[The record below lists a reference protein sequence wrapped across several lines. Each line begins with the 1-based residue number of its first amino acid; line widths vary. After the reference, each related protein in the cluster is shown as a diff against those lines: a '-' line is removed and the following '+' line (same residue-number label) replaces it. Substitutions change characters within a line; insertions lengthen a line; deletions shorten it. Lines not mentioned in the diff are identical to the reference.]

1 MDVSEQS
8 NSLKEMNR
16 WIARWENEGGA
27 LGSEK
32 DWQREAAVPPPN
44 YTKTRE
50 TFISSPLFFLL
61 CTLGVGISS
70 RLSFKLWDRWP
81 GCLNYLHRLS

>member
-27 LGSEK
+27 LGSET
-32 DWQREAAVPPPN
+32 DWPREVAVPPRN

-50 TFISSPLFFLL
+50 SFISSPLFFLL
-61 CTLGVGISS
+61 CSLGTGISS
-70 RLSFKLWDRWP
+70 RLS
-81 GCLNYLHRLS
+81 LSSSSCGRAA

>member
-1 MDVSEQS
+1 MLLDMDVSEQS
-8 NSLKEMNR
+8 NSPKEMNR

-50 TFISSPLFFLL
+50 SFISGPLFCLL
-61 CTLGVGISS
+61 CTLGAGHSLAAVV
-70 RLSFKLWDRWP
+70 
-81 GCLNYLHRLS
+81 